1 MVEYVL
7 LLLLI
12 IILCLICALI
22 AQRNDYLEKLNSY
35 EEQQIEIDNKCSQYA
50 KENKELTTKNS
61 VYFTENANLKE
72 MLSRYEEDEY
82 NRLGCY
88 KTCKGDLIKEPIYE
102 GKKAL
107 IGDYMVTS
115 YTNTKKVLQSL
126 GFTVDVE
133 KRQDDV
139 INRISYGNDYDII
152 FTNNVYPDGSGPD
165 LLKELKSYE
174 GFSTPVVIHTI
185 SKNQREYFEDYLGF
199 DGYIEKPVSPDDLK
213 PILEKIFK
221 K

>member
-7 LLLLI
+7 LLMLI
-12 IILCLICALI
+12 IILGLICALI
-22 AQRNDYLEKLNSY
+22 AQRNDYLKKLNY
-35 EEQQIEIDNKCSQYA
+35 HEEQQIEINEKCSKYA

-88 KTCKGDLIKEPIYE
+88 KTCSGNLVKEPIYE

-107 IGDYMVTS
+107 IGDYMVSS

-174 GFSTPVVIHTI
+174 GFSTPIVIHTI

>member
-7 LLLLI
+7 LLMLI
-12 IILCLICALI
+12 IILGLICSLI
-22 AQRNDYLEKLNSY
+22 AQRNDYLKKLNY
-35 EEQQIEIDNKCSQYA
+35 HEEQQIEINEKCSQYA

-88 KTCKGDLIKEPIYE
+88 KTCKGSLVKEPIYE

-107 IGDYMVTS
+107 IGDYMVSS

>member
-7 LLLLI
+7 SAMLV
-12 IILCLICALI
+12 IILILICGLI
-22 AQRNDYLEKLNSY
+22 TQRNKYLERLNY
-35 EEQQIEIDNKCSQYA
+35 HEEQKIELNEKCSMYA
-50 KENKELTTKNS
+50 KENKKLNTQYS
-61 VYFTENANLKE
+61 VYFKENANLKE
-72 MLSRYEEDEY
+72 MLSRYEEEEY
-82 NRLGCY
+82 DRLGCY
-88 KTCKGDLIKEPIYE
+88 KTFNGNITKDPIYE
-102 GKKAL
+102 GKRAL
-107 IGDYMVTS
+107 IGDYMAS
-115 YTNTKKVLQSL
+115 SFNNTKKVLQSL
-126 GFTVDVE
+126 GFAVDVE
-133 KRQDDV
+133 KRKDDV
-139 INRISYGNDYDII
+139 IDRISYGNNYDII

-221 K
+221 N

>member
-7 LLLLI
+7 LLMLI
-12 IILCLICALI
+12 IILGLICALI
-22 AQRNDYLEKLNSY
+22 AQRNDYLKKLNY
-35 EEQQIEIDNKCSQYA
+35 HEEQQIEINEKCSQYA

-88 KTCKGDLIKEPIYE
+88 KTCKGSLVKEPIYE

-107 IGDYMVTS
+107 IGDYMVSS

-165 LLKELKSYE
+165 LLKELKSFE

>member
-1 MVEYVL
+1 MEYL
-7 LLLLI
+7 LFLTILI
-12 IILCLICALI
+12 ILGLICALI
-22 AQRNDYLEKLNSY
+22 LQKENYQNKLKGY
-35 EEQQIEIDNKCSQYA
+35 EEQQIELNEKCSIYA

-88 KTCKGDLIKEPIYE
+88 KTCSGNLVKEPIYE

-107 IGDYMVTS
+107 IGDYMVSS

-174 GFSTPVVIHTI
+174 GFSTPIVIHTI